1 LIELQI
7 QIKTGVLLLD
17 MHGIDLL
24 SQYWQMENSALQL
37 NGAFFVSYTCIRSC
51 YVFVQEKQ
59 SMTALTNKFQE
70 ITRQLQQLT
79 IWKQSEH
86 DPFVELDR
94 WHTETHAT
102 IEQIYKKKRQQ
113 IEQLTEKH
121 EQEFIRQLTRQ
132 RSSLNGIRK
141 KLSPKKE
148 INAHTRA
155 YIETSIV
162 NDLNRIEND
171 INIRLGRA
179 EIIVETI
186 PLNFEDSV
194 TVGLKTYL
202 PSTSPMCFK
211 EILTT
216 NQSQKP
222 IRRSAN
228 EAHRAFDRW
237 LQVKIN
243 EEGNVRKELHSARQ
257 NGQHTQEEQL
267 IKQKQKDD
275 AYHNWLHMKKTEGAV
290 IKKKFDINDNDIQQE
305 TDETL
310 KTFS

>member
-1 LIELQI
+1 
-7 QIKTGVLLLD
+7 
-17 MHGIDLL
+17 
-24 SQYWQMENSALQL
+24 
-37 NGAFFVSYTCIRSC
+37 
-51 YVFVQEKQ
+51 
-59 SMTALTNKFQE
+59 MTALTNRFQE

-79 IWKQSEH
+79 IWRPNEH
-86 DPFVELDR
+86 DPFVELER
-94 WHTETHAT
+94 WRTETHVT